1 MTPPRTRSVIQD
13 SVRPRF
19 GRALVLGGAG
29 FVGSHLC
36 EALVAGGT
44 AVLCV
49 DNFLTGRPENLLDLQ
64 DSALFELREHD
75 VSVPFDAGP
84 VDVVFHLASAASP
97 VDYQHYPLET
107 LHAGSLGTESGLQI
121 ARAQGA
127 RFLLASTS
135 EVYGDAQVHPQP
147 EGYFGNVNPI
157 GPRSVYD
164 EAKRYAEA
172 LTFAYRRTYRVDTAV
187 ARIFNTY
194 GPRMRPGDGRMVPNF
209 VCQALA
215 GEPLTVTG
223 TGTQTRSLCYVS
235 DTVAGLLALAES
247 DHPGPVNIGNPHEQ
261 TVADVARRI
270 AVIAGSGSAVQLI
283 DAVADDPQRRC
294 PDITRAREYLG
305 WEPTVPIEEGLRT
318 TISWFAE
325 QARAPA
331 PN

>member
-1 MTPPRTRSVIQD
+1 MTPPRTRSVIKD
-13 SVRPRF
+13 SVGPRF

-49 DNFLTGRPENLLDLQ
+49 DNFLTGRPENLLDLE

-270 AVIAGSGSAVQLI
+270 AVIAGSGSAVELI
-283 DAVADDPQRRC
+283 DAVVDDPQRRC
-294 PDITRAREYLG
+294 PDITRARECLG
-305 WEPTVPIEEGLRT
+305 WEPTVPIEEGLQT

>member
-1 MTPPRTRSVIQD
+1 M
-13 SVRPRF
+13 
-19 GRALVLGGAG
+19 LGGAG

-36 EALVAGGT
+36 EALVTGGT

-49 DNFLTGRPENLLDLQ
+49 DNFLTGRPENLLDLE

-247 DHPGPVNIGNPHEQ
+247 DQPGPVNIGNPHEQ